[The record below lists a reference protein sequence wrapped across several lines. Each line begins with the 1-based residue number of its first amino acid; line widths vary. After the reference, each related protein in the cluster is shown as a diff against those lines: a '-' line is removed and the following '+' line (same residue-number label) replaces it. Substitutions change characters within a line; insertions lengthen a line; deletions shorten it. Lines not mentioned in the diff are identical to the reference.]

1 MKNAILISTLL
12 LMSCNQ
18 KETVSETSTTDSTTI
33 PATVDTQQAPAPD
46 SGIVVIPEK
55 TPKVS
60 PTFRTVE
67 NGKITKTISAD
78 MIPLTLTDELTDENQ
93 EYIIKI
99 KNFNRPQIFGA
110 ISPENSKMNIRFNQI
125 KLPDGSF
132 DGPFG
137 REITYEI
144 PQKGEILLL
153 IGKSNM
159 ASGEITGKFSVS
171 LK

>member
-1 MKNAILISTLL
+1 MKNAILISALL

-18 KETVSETSTTDSTTI
+18 KETTSEASTTDSTSIAET
-33 PATVDTQQAPAPD
+33 ADTEKLPAPD
-46 SGIVVIPEK
+46 SGVVVIPEQ

-67 NGKITKTISAD
+67 NGKITKTINAD
-78 MIPLTLTDELTDENQ
+78 MIPLTLTDEFTAENH
-93 EYIIKI
+93 ELILKI
-99 KNFNRPQIFGA
+99 KNFDRPKIFGA
-110 ISPENSKMNIRFNQI
+110 ISPENPKMNIRFNQI
-125 KLPDGSF
+125 RLPDGSL

-144 PQKGEILLL
+144 PQKGEIWLL

-159 ASGEITGKFSVS
+159 ASGEITGEFSVS
-171 LK
+171 LR